1 MVLKSMGRRITK
13 NPDQVIAITRLLNAI
28 EKGKAMVQYSYQSN
42 SAKISQDWREAL
54 GVLETWAPAD
64 LPNSPESE
72 STITQEGN
80 EHDVPSLQSPPSLQP
95 PQTFKVTDE
104 LLRQELSTW
113 LTSLMKRLVYSH
125 TYKIRSMLD
134 TIPQR
139 FGIETTVDM
148 YLVLMDYYSK
158 LGRDGRKDIFALIIK
173 MNNENVKWKHERAVY
188 HHLLNSLSQMSGNEV
203 EAEKIIDH
211 MLASNL
217 VPKEDTMRAVIMCAA
232 RSGDLEACSRYI
244 HKMHQEWNLTISE
257 RVKSILLYACAVR
270 GDFDSSLEIFAQL
283 NQAKAEKR
291 VTPKDSNSRI
301 ALKSTPRTSPST
313 FTDIEGTLSTQ
324 DVVDNSNIL
333 LALINQTHARR
344 GHKKRISQEF
354 LKEEVHKVLQL
365 FTIVTKDPNQ
375 VDTQLYSIMM
385 QYLSTLP
392 SPLPGMMYLYKEMC
406 MLENAQPNG
415 ITYRIMLD
423 ACAEQMDMDQ
433 AKQLWSD
440 MDANHIPKSSLIR
453 ASYVKGWGRTGDLE
467 TAERI
472 AREGMFE
479 QERLEQDL
487 LRRQSEPVVRS
498 KERQDPLST
507 LLNPRRLQRE
517 RQVTKMIGSGVLH
530 ELMTAH
536 KVHNQPE
543 RVYELYRE
551 MEAGKWGVGISP
563 NEKSLAIVLEAS
575 GSSSATAKL
584 VDQSIDL
591 VEQFLEK
598 QRYRHL
604 QLQGNGAMDLKKGH
618 GDSHEAD
625 NHRDEPS
632 SEDHGLFDSETIPGM
647 HPPMALSD
655 ANYRLYY
662 IMLGRHHRQ
671 RKMVEVWDDMM
682 KWIKRPPSRLT
693 FKVVTEALENVQWG
707 AAPIKRIRRQL
718 KERWPDIGWT
728 STAGRGRRGGRN
740 SASRALGLA
749 YDPSDEDES
758 VGAGGR
764 FWR

>member
-1 MVLKSMGRRITK
+1 
-13 NPDQVIAITRLLNAI
+13 
-28 EKGKAMVQYSYQSN
+28 
-42 SAKISQDWREAL
+42 
-54 GVLETWAPAD
+54 
-64 LPNSPESE
+64 
-72 STITQEGN
+72 
-80 EHDVPSLQSPPSLQP
+80 
-95 PQTFKVTDE
+95 
-104 LLRQELSTW
+104 
-113 LTSLMKRLVYSH
+113 
-125 TYKIRSMLD
+125 
-134 TIPQR
+134 
-139 FGIETTVDM
+139 
-148 YLVLMDYYSK
+148 MDYYSM

-173 MNNENVKWKHERAVY
+173 MNNENVKWKHEHAVY

-211 MLASNL
+211 MLASSL
-217 VPKEDTMRAVIMCAA
+217 VPKEDTMRAAIMCAA
-232 RSGDLEACSRYI
+232 RSGDLETCSRYI

-257 RVKSILLYACAVR
+257 RMKAILLYACAVR
-270 GDFDSSLEIFAQL
+270 GDFDSALEILTQL
-283 NQAKAEKR
+283 NQAKTGRR
-291 VTPKDSNSRI
+291 VNPKDSNSRI

-324 DVVDNSNIL
+324 DVIDNSNIL

-354 LKEEVHKVLQL
+354 LKDEVHKVLQL
-365 FTIVTKDPNQ
+365 FTIITKDPNQ

-472 AREGMFE
+472 AREGILE
-479 QERLEQDL
+479 QERLEHDL
-487 LRRQSEPVVRS
+487 LWRQSEPVVRS
-498 KERQDPLST
+498 KERQDPLSA
-507 LLNPRRLQRE
+507 LLNPRRLQRQ
-517 RQVTKMIGSGVLH
+517 RQATKMIGSGVLH

-536 KVHNQPE
+536 KVHDQPG

-551 MEAGKWGVGISP
+551 MEAGNWGVGISP
-563 NEKSLAIVLEAS
+563 NENSLAIVLEAC
-575 GSSSATAKL
+575 GLSSATAKL

-604 QLQGNGAMDLKKGH
+604 QLQGNGDMDLKKGQH
-618 GDSHEAD
+618 SGSHEA
-625 NHRDEPS
+625 NSHRDEPF
-632 SEDHGLFDSETIPGM
+632 SEDRGLFDSETLPGM
-647 HPPMALSD
+647 HLPMALSD

-682 KWIKRPPSRLT
+682 QWIKRPPSRLT

-718 KERWPDIGWT
+718 EERWPDVGWT
-728 STAGRGRRGGRN
+728 STAGGGRRG
-740 SASRALGLA
+740 S